1 MAKVK
6 KEKKERTTLQT
17 YKSLKRGRIALEAGK
32 YAMPLIPAGVMT
44 GVNWE
49 VWFKN
54 CGASL
59 PFGFTTLIFAVVL
72 SILGISKKDNLVK
85 EKLSGLVYL
94 ALTFACFGLA
104 FKFLSNIM
112 NQMGDVFLWT
122 ALAIC
127 GSFGVDQVDKTVM
140 DKNIAF
146 YKDLVDKNELD
157 PRAKKKRLKEEALA
171 EKAKKEAEQAKNEKV
186 DML

>member
-1 MAKVK
+1 MSKVK

-17 YKSLKRGRIALEAGK
+17 YKALKRGQIGMEVGK
-32 YAMPLIPAGVMT
+32 YAMPLIPASIIT
-44 GVNWE
+44 GVNWDN
-49 VWFKN
+49 WFAN

-59 PFGFTTLIFAVVL
+59 PFGFTSLIFAVVL
-72 SILGISKKDNLVK
+72 AILGISKKDNLVK

-104 FKFLSNIM
+104 FKFLSNVM

-140 DKNIAF
+140 TKNINF
-146 YKDLVDKNELD
+146 YKELVDKNELD
-157 PRAKKKRLKEEALA
+157 PRARKKKAKEAKLA
-171 EKAKKEAEQAKNEKV
+171 EKAQKEAEAIKNEKV
-186 DML
+186 DLL

>member
-6 KEKKERTTLQT
+6 KEKKARTTLQN
-17 YKSLKRGRIALEAGK
+17 YKALKRGSVALNIGK
-32 YAMPLIPAGVMT
+32 YVMPVIPAT
-44 GVNWE
+44 AITAVNWDA
-49 VWFKN
+49 WFKN

-59 PFGFTTLIFAVVL
+59 PFGFTSLIFAVVL
-72 SILGISKKDNLVK
+72 AILGISKKDTFIK
-85 EKLSGLVYL
+85 EKLSGLIYL

-104 FKFLSNIM
+104 FKFMSNVM

-127 GSFGVDQVDKTVM
+127 GSFGIDEVDKTVVA
-140 DKNIAF
+140 KNKAF

-157 PRAKKKRLKEEALA
+157 PRAKKRRLKEEALA
-171 EKAKKEAEQAKNEKV
+171 KKAQEEAENLKEENV
-186 DML
+186 DLL